1 MGTVPMIK
9 SLVTAAAFTM
19 GLTGYAFAQDTA
31 PGSPAGTKPMTPEPI
46 TQMHHPMNAV
56 HHHPSHHPKHH
67 PYGSACDFSD

>member
-1 MGTVPMIK
+1 MIK

-56 HHHPSHHPKHH
+56 HHHPSYYWSITLMAAPVTSPTDAPK
-67 PYGSACDFSD
+67 